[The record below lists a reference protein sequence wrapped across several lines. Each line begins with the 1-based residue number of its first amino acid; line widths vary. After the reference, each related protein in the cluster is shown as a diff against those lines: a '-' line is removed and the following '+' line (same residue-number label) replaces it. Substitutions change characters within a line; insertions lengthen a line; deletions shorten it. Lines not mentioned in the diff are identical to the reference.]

1 MKSLF
6 SSTEPSKNTIIGK
19 KRSSE
24 QTTLPTDVL
33 IPFPDQPFELY
44 SGERKAN
51 MLDSIREYGILNPIL
66 VRELDTGEYQ
76 ILSGH
81 NRWTCA
87 RELDFAEVPVIILR
101 DITDDE
107 ALMLVLDS
115 NIQQRGISD
124 MPISKQARIYAM
136 DVAVNKR
143 QGKRSDIIN
152 EIESNLKI
160 LNNGTADTLYQG
172 GTKLDTISDVGNKYG
187 VSRMTITR
195 FIRIDMLCN
204 SLKVHIDTERIGVLA
219 GVQLSYLSTVEQEFT
234 ADALDE
240 NKYKLSESKAKQMRT
255 LSANNALTDNVII
268 QILEGSYNK
277 KVKSDDNIK
286 PCPFCGAILSA
297 YREVMI
303 VHSVQSEDYSNM
315 RLEHGRFLGSDKY
328 FAVHCI
334 KCGAIG
340 QRAPEKELAKKLWN
354 ARGCKEHERLMPIKM
369 ED

>member
-6 SSTEPSKNTIIGK
+6 SSTEPSKDTIIGK

-24 QTTLPTDVL
+24 QTTLPADILT
-33 IPFPDQPFELY
+33 PFPDQPFELY
-44 SGERKAN
+44 NGERKQN

-87 RELDFAEVPVIILR
+87 CELGFAEVPVIILR
-101 DITDDE
+101 DISDDE

-160 LNNGTADTLYQG
+160 LNHETDETLYQG

-195 FIRIDMLCN
+195 FIRIDMLCD

-219 GVQLSYLSTVEQEFT
+219 GVQLSYLPTSNQQFI
-234 ADALDE
+234 ADLLYDK
-240 NKYKLSESKAKQMRT
+240 KYKISESKAKQVRS
-255 LSANNALTDNVII
+255 LSEKNILDDDTII
-268 QILEGSYNK
+268 RILDGSYNK
-277 KVKSDDNIK
+277 KEQSDGNIK
-286 PCPFCGAILSA
+286 PCPFCGEMLSG
-297 YREVMI
+297 YPETMI
-303 VHSVQSEDYSNM
+303 VCAVSKEDCVKP
-315 RLEHGRFLGSDKY
+315 RLVYGRFLNSNKY

-334 KCGAIG
+334 HCGAFG
-340 QRAPEKELAKKLWN
+340 QRAPEKELAIKLWN
-354 ARGCKEHERLMPIKM
+354 ARGRKEHEKLMPI
-369 ED
+369 

>member
-1 MKSLF
+1 MKGLF

-24 QTTLPTDVL
+24 QTTLPADILT
-33 IPFPDQPFELY
+33 PFPDQPFELY
-44 SGERKAN
+44 TGERKQN
-51 MLDSIREYGILNPIL
+51 MLESIREYGILNPIL

-87 RELDFAEVPVIILR
+87 CELGFAEVPVIILR
-101 DITDDE
+101 DISDDE

-143 QGKRSDIIN
+143 QGRRSDIIN

-160 LNNGTADTLYQG
+160 LNNKTSDTLYQG

-195 FIRIDMLCN
+195 FIRIDTLCD

-219 GVQLSYLSTVEQEFT
+219 GVQLSYLSTTIQAFI

-240 NKYKLSESKAKQMRT
+240 NKYKLSESKAKKLRSLSEENT
-255 LSANNALTDNVII
+255 LDDDTII
-268 QILEGSYNK
+268 RILDGSYGK
-277 KVKSDDNIK
+277 KEKPDENIK
-286 PCPFCGAILSA
+286 PCPFCGEKLSEFP
-297 YREVMI
+297 EVMI
-303 VHSVQSEDYSNM
+303 VRPVHSEEYLKAK
-315 RLEHGRFLGSDKY
+315 LEHGRFLGSDKY

-334 KCGAIG
+334 HCGAVG
-340 QRAPEKELAKKLWN
+340 SRAHTKERAKKLWN
-354 ARGCKEHERLMPIKM
+354 ARSRKEHEKLMPF
-369 ED
+369 

>member
-1 MKSLF
+1 MKGLF

-24 QTTLPTDVL
+24 QTTLPADL
-33 IPFPDQPFELY
+33 LQPFPDQPFELY
-44 SGERKAN
+44 SGERKQN

-66 VRELDTGEYQ
+66 VRELNMGEYQ

-160 LNNGTADTLYQG
+160 LNHETDGTLYQG

-187 VSRMTITR
+187 VSRMTVTR
-195 FIRIDMLCN
+195 LIRIDTLCD

-219 GVQLSYLSTVEQEFT
+219 GVQLSYLLISEQQFI
-234 ADALDE
+234 ANLLYE
-240 NKYKLSESKAKQMRT
+240 NKYKISESKAKQLRS
-255 LSANNALTDNVII
+255 LSEENSLDDDTII
-268 QILEGSYNK
+268 RILDGSYNK
-277 KVKSDDNIK
+277 KEKIDENIK
-286 PCPFCGAILSA
+286 PCPFCGEKLSE
-297 YREVMI
+297 YPEVMI
-303 VHSVQSEDYSNM
+303 VRPVHSEEYLKAK
-315 RLEHGRFLGSDKY
+315 LERGHFLGSDNY

-334 KCGAIG
+334 HCGAIG
-340 QRAPEKELAKKLWN
+340 RREVTKDFAIQLWN
-354 ARGCKEHERLMPIKM
+354 ARSRKEHEKLMPF
-369 ED
+369 

>member
-1 MKSLF
+1 MKGLF

-24 QTTLPTDVL
+24 QATLPADILT
-33 IPFPDQPFELY
+33 PFPDQPFELY
-44 SGERKAN
+44 SGERKQN
-51 MLDSIREYGILNPIL
+51 MLDSIHEYGILNPIL

-87 RELDFAEVPVIILR
+87 CELGFAEIPVIILR

-160 LNNGTADTLYQG
+160 LNNETSDTLYQG

-187 VSRMTITR
+187 VSRMTVTR
-195 FIRIDMLCN
+195 LIRIDMLCD
-204 SLKVHIDTERIGVLA
+204 SLKAHIDTERIGVLA
-219 GVQLSYLSTVEQEFT
+219 GVQLSYLSTAEQNVV
-234 ADALDE
+234 A
-240 NKYKLSESKAKQMRT
+240 NKFDKIKCKLSESKAKQLRS
-255 LSANNALTDNVII
+255 LSEKHLLNLVDDTII
-268 QILEGSYNK
+268 QILDGSYGK
-277 KVKSDDNIK
+277 REKPDENIK
-286 PCPFCGAILSA
+286 PCPFCGEKLSKFP
-297 YREVMI
+297 EVMI
-303 VHSVQSEDYSNM
+303 VRPVHSEEYLKAK
-315 RLEHGRFLGSDKY
+315 LERGHFLGSDNY

-334 KCGAIG
+334 HCGAVGI
-340 QRAPEKELAKKLWN
+340 RAHTKERAKKLWN
-354 ARGCKEHERLMPIKM
+354 ARSRKEHEKLMPF
-369 ED
+369 

>member
-6 SSTEPSKNTIIGK
+6 SSTEPSRNTIIGK

-24 QTTLPTDVL
+24 QTTLPTDILV
-33 IPFPDQPFELY
+33 PFPDQPFELY
-44 SGERKAN
+44 SGERKEN
-51 MLDSIREYGILNPIL
+51 MLNSISEYGILNPIL
-66 VRELDTGEYQ
+66 VRELDTGDYQEYQ

-87 RELDFAEVPVIILR
+87 RELGFAEVPVIILR

-124 MPISKQARIYAM
+124 MPISQQARIYAM

-143 QGKRSDIIN
+143 QGKRSDIID

-160 LNNGTADTLYQG
+160 LKNGTADTLYQG

-195 FIRIDMLCN
+195 FIRIDMLCS

-219 GVQLSYLSTVEQEFT
+219 GVQLSYLSTAEQEFI
-234 ADALDE
+234 AEVLDE
-240 NKYKLSESKAKQMRT
+240 NKYKLSESKAKQLRT
-255 LSANNALTDNVII
+255 LSDKNLLNDNII
-268 QILEGSYNK
+268 MQILDGSYNK
-277 KVKSDDNIK
+277 SGKAANTQSGKQTRKTGEKVINKWISVNNGLPEEDVRVIVCCQTKKGVRNIN
-286 PCPFCGAILSA
+286 LA
-297 YREVMI
+297 YHTSGIWHGQGSMSGVIAWMSLPELPEEV
-303 VHSVQSEDYSNM
+303 
-315 RLEHGRFLGSDKY
+315 
-328 FAVHCI
+328 
-334 KCGAIG
+334 
-340 QRAPEKELAKKLWN
+340 
-354 ARGCKEHERLMPIKM
+354 
-369 ED
+369 

>member
-24 QTTLPTDVL
+24 QATLPTDL
-33 IPFPDQPFELY
+33 LQPFPDQPFELY

-51 MLDSIREYGILNPIL
+51 MLESIREYGILNPIL
-66 VRELDTGEYQ
+66 VRKLDTGEYQ

-87 RELDFAEVPVIILR
+87 CELGFAEVPVIILR

-160 LNNGTADTLYQG
+160 LNHETDETLYQS

-187 VSRMTITR
+187 VSRMTVTR
-195 FIRIDMLCN
+195 LIRIDMLCD

-219 GVQLSYLSTVEQEFT
+219 GVQLSYLSKTEQIVI
-234 ADALDE
+234 ANKLDIT
-240 NKYKLSESKAKQMRT
+240 KYKLSESKAKQLRS
-255 LSANNALTDNVII
+255 LSEKHLLNLTDDTII
-268 QILEGSYNK
+268 QILDGSYHKKEKTKNVTTNK
-277 KVKSDDNIK
+277 WVKDELPNVNERVIVCCKTKKGVKSIN
-286 PCPFCGAILSA
+286 LA
-297 YREVMI
+297 Y
-303 VHSVQSEDYSNM
+303 YSNGYW
-315 RLEHGRFLGSDKY
+315 HGQGSMSGVI
-328 FAVHCI
+328 AWMPL
-334 KCGAIG
+334 
-340 QRAPEKELAKKLWN
+340 PELPKE
-354 ARGCKEHERLMPIKM
+354 E
-369 ED
+369 